1 LALASKEEVM
11 RRGIIVALGTAAI
24 FIVPSAGTA
33 WADFVCPVLPV
44 SDQAKQHSKPELF
57 ITISDGDTSILPG
70 KAGNPASS
78 PVDVP
83 AGATN
88 QNSDGTPGSPDGDH
102 ASPGDPGYSAIWNT

>member
-1 LALASKEEVM
+1 M

-24 FIVPSAGTA
+24 FVGPAAGTA

-44 SDQAKQHSKPELF
+44 SQQAKDHSNANF
-57 ITISDGDTSILPG
+57 ITISGGDTSILPG
-70 KAGNPASS
+70 KAGDAASS

-88 QNSDGTPGSPDGDH
+88 QDGAGSPAGAH
-102 ASPGDPGYSAIWNT
+102 ASPGDPGYTAIWNTP